1 MVQSNIVDNHGRSV
15 SVGRHAEEVST
26 VVGQLAE
33 LDRTIAHH
41 YDDLYDF
48 GETARTLDQS
58 NALLASALDGVRAV
72 TTQAN
77 ARLASATVRL
87 NAMARDA
94 PTKGATIR
102 GLLDLGL
109 DQQAHHGGSLA
120 DAMAR
125 LHTLSATAKTLAGT
139 LDTTAEQARDSQSL
153 GVAAALHVLS
163 GDLMTIAGDLALE
176 RQRVGTG
183 HAHWARNA
191 AGIANDVEEF
201 MNGLSEPLAALREV
215 DELLSAGIEGGRMVA
230 EIFSEANAVSS
241 NLFQLIA
248 GAARALGQARALLRQ
263 TQARATRLEQ
273 AGRVA
278 FERAAA
284 LGLNDEDKAY
294 VTLAID
300 LRDRLQTLTQSALE
314 QGTLSIEQL
323 FDHEYRLIPDSLP
336 ERFRTSLT
344 EWADAEWRPFLD
356 SALTCAPHIR
366 SAVCSDM
373 SGFLPT
379 HISSRSQRPTGDPAH
394 DIGNCRNGRIMYDD
408 RLRQYKENAGD
419 FTATI
424 YRMDDYSGGFI
435 VVRLIFVPLSFAGKR
450 WGDFEL
456 AYSI

>member
-1 MVQSNIVDNHGRSV
+1 MVQSNTVDDHGGTV
-15 SVGRHAEEVST
+15 SIGRHAEEVST

-33 LDRTIAHH
+33 LDRIIAHH

-58 NALLASALDGVRAV
+58 NALIASALDGVRAV

-77 ARLASATVRL
+77 VRLANATVRL
-87 NAMARDA
+87 DAMARDA
-94 PTKGATIR
+94 PAKGTTIR
-102 GLLDLGL
+102 GLLELGF
-109 DQQAHHGGSLA
+109 DQQTHHGSSLT
-120 DAMAR
+120 DAMIR
-125 LHTLSATAKTLAGT
+125 LHSLSATAKTLAGT
-139 LDTTAEQARDSQSL
+139 LDTTAEQARDKQSL
-153 GVAAALHVLS
+153 GVAAALHILS
-163 GDLMTIAGDLALE
+163 GDLMTIAGDLAVE
-176 RQRVGTG
+176 RDRVGIG
-183 HAHWARNA
+183 HARWARNA
-191 AGIANDVEEF
+191 AGVADDVEDF
-201 MNGLSEPLAALREV
+201 INGLNEPLAALREV

-230 EIFSEANAVSS
+230 EIFNEANTVSS

-248 GAARALGQARALLRQ
+248 GAARALGQARVLLRQ
-263 TQARATRLEQ
+263 TQARTTRLEQ
-273 AGRVA
+273 VGRVA

-284 LGLNDEDKAY
+284 LGLNEEDKGY
-294 VTLAID
+294 VTLALD
-300 LRDRLQTLTQSALE
+300 LRDELQALTQAALE
-314 QGTLSIEQL
+314 QGSLSLEQL
-323 FDHEYRLIPDSLP
+323 FDNDYQPILGSLP

-344 EWADAEWRPFLD
+344 EWADAKWRPFLD
-356 SALTCAPHIR
+356 AALTRAPQIR

-379 HISSRSQRPTGDPAH
+379 HLSSRSQRPTGDPAH

-408 RLRQYKENAGD
+408 RLRQYKENAAD

-435 VVRLIFVPLSFAGKR
+435 IVRLILVPLSFAGKR